1 MTFREYEEMM
11 IYSSDMEKAGL
22 RGFKTAAEVLEQFYV
37 SDPITR
43 KAALIGIICERVSDL
58 IKKAD
63 AKPIPE
69 NNVMRHRLRRNLNRF
84 SVF

>member
-22 RGFKTAAEVLEQFYV
+22 RGLKIAEEVLAQFYV

-43 KAALIGIICERVSDL
+43 KAALIGDICAHGPDL

-69 NNVMRHRLRRNLNRF
+69 NDDT
-84 SVF
+84 